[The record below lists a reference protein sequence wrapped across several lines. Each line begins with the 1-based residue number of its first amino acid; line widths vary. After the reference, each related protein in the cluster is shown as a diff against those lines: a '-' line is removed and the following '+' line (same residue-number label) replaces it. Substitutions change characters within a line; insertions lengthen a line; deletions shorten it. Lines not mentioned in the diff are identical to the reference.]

1 MLLPP
6 KALSLPAMA
15 MLLTLLAMLLNNKVA
30 YFVQQTSLLCLTN

>member
-15 MLLTLLAMLLNNKVA
+15 MLVSLVAWLLNNKVA